1 MLLLQ
6 SPSLST
12 VFSNA
17 RPASR
22 RHPRVWRFR
31 LFSYAMIVR
40 TALHPSNK
48 ALLLGACMRAYTRPQ
63 APKWAERPT
72 GRLVVGYCLA
82 LTSATLGARGSA
94 FPGRRQRRLILIDR
108 RSGPGVASTTPSRG
122 EKGCRCGRHR
132 ILN

>member
-40 TALHPSNK
+40 TALHP
-48 ALLLGACMRAYTRPQ
+48 GAETGGGQGPGPPMV
-63 APKWAERPT
+63 PK
-72 GRLVVGYCLA
+72 
-82 LTSATLGARGSA
+82 
-94 FPGRRQRRLILIDR
+94 FPLEILILI
-108 RSGPGVASTTPSRG
+108 
-122 EKGCRCGRHR
+122 KF
-132 ILN
+132 